1 VSLSPEEVARLQAGV
16 EQVRQNI
23 LEAMPAAGG
32 AECGGL
38 FDAYGSV
45 QFTPVRDPLLDYS
58 AWGDWE
64 AWEHQKPEGAQLVPS
79 GDWVAWHAPSGQMI
93 GFPSPNARMKA
104 EGCALLWNE
113 GAPTRVVPAAGGFQR
128 SYLNYEHIRA
138 KVAEAEA
145 GSGSS

>member
-1 VSLSPEEVARLQAGV
+1 MSLTPEEIARLQAGV
-16 EQVRQNI
+16 EQVRKNI

-45 QFTPVRDPLLDYS
+45 KFTPVRDPLLNYA

-64 AWEHQKPEGAQLVPS
+64 AWEHQRPDGPKLVPS
-79 GDWVAWHAPSGQMI
+79 GDWVAWHAPSGLTI

-104 EGCALLWNE
+104 EGCALFWND
-113 GAPTRVVPAAGGFQR
+113 GMPTRVVPAAGGFQR
-128 SYLNYEHIRA
+128 SFMNYEAIRA
-138 KVAEAEA
+138 KIAEAEA
-145 GSGSS
+145 GNG